1 MDHLPRHGRD
11 PRYIINTTF
20 SVIQGCSNQGGVTS
34 YQYSIV
40 IAKTILIC
48 DSPKTL
54 LIHPRTIY

>member
-34 YQYSIV
+34 YQCRIV
-40 IAKTILIC
+40 IAMTHSYL
-48 DSPKTL
+48 
-54 LIHPRTIY
+54 